1 MKDMNITHCD
11 GCGKHCSV
19 KSLGCGYGKR
29 HYGNLAAAKKTDIT
43 KKEKTGKW
51 EGFVKREG
59 LVWRMIRTS
68 RSIKDALKEKHI
80 TEAEI
85 NEALTDDDRR
95 NLDSVL
101 RKLEEVQKKL
111 KKAV

>member
-1 MKDMNITHCD
+1 MFSKIPWLRLRKEALRQFGRRKKD
-11 GCGKHCSV
+11 
-19 KSLGCGYGKR
+19 GYNQR
-29 HYGNLAAAKKTDIT
+29 
-43 KKEKTGKW
+43 EKTGKW

-85 NEALTDDDRR
+85 NEVLTDDDRR